1 MQNTSRRRGCPAG
14 AGSRKRNT
22 RFRHLAAASL
32 VALAVVPLTV
42 AGNGFDVRN
51 GTTAGG
57 GGVASAGRFSV
68 IWTIGEPAM
77 GTTETGGFRV
87 TSGFPA
93 TIGTDDFQGVPTDG
107 AIFKDGF
114 EDSSGDSQ

>member
-1 MQNTSRRRGCPAG
+1 MDNVGNTRGHQARVARRGHRTRLLRLGLATAG
-14 AGSRKRNT
+14 A
-22 RFRHLAAASL
+22 LAMQ
-32 VALAVVPLTV
+32 LAV
-42 AGNGFDVRN
+42 AGGSFDVHN
-51 GTTAGG
+51 GTAAGG

-77 GTTETGGFRV
+77 GTTAAGGFRL

-93 TIGTDDFQGVPTDG
+93 TIGNDDIQGAPSG

-114 EDSSGDSQ
+114 EEPSGDTQ